1 MNAQHSILSYLIK
14 LYEPSLQST
23 QSPAEHGILLKKNK
37 LSFFILTLLVVTHP
51 IVAIV
56 GQMHLK
62 IALILGL
69 WKVLMLG
76 VFLLLCR
83 SYIWWFHLCLTIIV
97 SVAPTLFLN
106 QQKEFALTYPG
117 FCIVMPIFILLVSN
131 DLILTIMTGVSIFIT
146 SKFVFKDIFIDVLF
160 TLDPDFV
167 AGKLVNASLLTTVFI
182 TIVFGLIVKS
192 TNKVTRDLA
201 YANKTVEELFEQ
213 QKICIFSFSHELRN
227 PLNSLL
233 GNLQLILMSSI
244 SDQTKTMVKTSQI
257 CAELLLQL
265 VNNILDVGKCDIGKL
280 EVNQS
285 PTEVH
290 ELFHRIWTVSRELI
304 ANKKLRSHIKIE
316 KKVPATLML
325 DSHRMNQM
333 MLNLIGNAIKF
344 TDSGSVSVTIQWLK
358 SKSVD
363 DKAFEPVPYDDLD
376 EGILEKE
383 ENLYML
389 NMRNGDYLEQPGG
402 YLTINQHSSALSQER
417 ISPMESRRSE
427 GVLKIIIRDT
437 GAGMNQ
443 AALEKL
449 FQKFSQ
455 VSDDVHKRQIGTG
468 LGLYITKEICKKMNG
483 DVRAYSRLG
492 TGSTFVICI
501 PTISVCQD
509 SSMDLDRTPS
519 LRIQRINEKNL
530 TALVAD
536 DSPLNVNMVCEYF
549 KKISANVVDTASN
562 GLDAYNKYKQNV
574 EGGVMID
581 IVTLD
586 IDMLKM
592 NGILACKK
600 IREYE
605 KEKGMKPTTIML
617 ISGNYDEDQVKE
629 CIDKDREG
637 GADYFLRKPMIFEE
651 FSTIVYRLKIR
662 V

>member
-1 MNAQHSILSYLIK
+1 MNAQYSILSSLIK
-14 LYEPSLQST
+14 LCEPSLQST

-37 LSFFILTLLVVTHP
+37 LSFFILIFLVVTHP

-83 SYIWWFHLCLTIIV
+83 SYIWWFHFCLTIIV

-146 SKFVFKDIFIDVLF
+146 SKFVFKDIFVDVLF

-182 TIVFGLIVKS
+182 TIVFGFIVKS

-213 QKICIFSFSHELRN
+213 QKIFIFSFSHELRN

-233 GNLQLILMSSI
+233 GNLQLILMSAI

-290 ELFHRIWTVSRELI
+290 ELFYRIWTVSRELI

-344 TDSGSVSVTIQWLK
+344 TDSGSVSVTIQWLE

-363 DKAFEPVPYDDLD
+363 DKAFEPVPYDDMD

-389 NMRNGDYLEQPGG
+389 NMKNGDYLEQPGG

-417 ISPMESRRSE
+417 ISPMETRRSE

-437 GAGMNQ
+437 GAGMNH

-501 PTISVCQD
+501 PTVSVCHD
-509 SSMDLDRTPS
+509 SSVDLDRTPS
-519 LRIQRINEKNL
+519 MRIQRMNEKNL
-530 TALVAD
+530 IALVAD

-574 EGGVMID
+574 EEGVMID

-586 IDMLKM
+586 IDMPKM
-592 NGILACKK
+592 NGKLACKK

-605 KEKGMKPTTIML
+605 KEKGIKPTTIML

-629 CIDKDREG
+629 CLDKDREG